1 MKIDYFRYLSVLLLV
16 TCSGLNMACLAS
28 PATEKS
34 ITKLIQLTELTEL
47 TELNTLLDQSSND
60 MQPYFDQKAEDLI
73 KRVTS
78 AQVLNIDEQNAAL
91 QVSALLSDLH
101 QQMIHNPKFIQM
113 FKDTFK
119 KTYTEEELQAYITFL
134 STPMGQT
141 INKKTNKVMS
151 EIYNQ
156 TAQLSEQSMTSPEYQ
171 KAFQTK
177 LMAIIQ
183 PLTTKE

>member
-1 MKIDYFRYLSVLLLV
+1 MKMYYSRYLPVLLLMI
-16 TCSGLNMACLAS
+16 CSSLNMACFAS

-34 ITKLIQLTELTEL
+34 VTKLIQLSELDR
-47 TELNTLLDQSSND
+47 LLDQSSHD

-73 KRVTS
+73 KQVT
-78 AQVLNIDEQNAAL
+78 ATETLNIDAQNAAL

-113 FKDTFK
+113 FRDTFK
-119 KTYTEEELQAYITFL
+119 KTYTEEELQAYIAFL
-134 STPMGQT
+134 STPMGQI

-171 KAFQTK
+171 EVFRTK
-177 LMAIIQ
+177 LLAIIQ
-183 PLTTKE
+183 PLTATE

>member
-16 TCSGLNMACLAS
+16 TCSGLNMACFAS

-34 ITKLIQLTELTEL
+34 ITKLIQL

-78 AQVLNIDEQNAAL
+78 AQFLNIDEQNAAL

-119 KTYTEEELQAYITFL
+119 KTYTEEELQAYIAFL